1 MNPAALTAF
10 LHDNIP
16 LSRAMDVSVLHVNA
30 GEVVLT
36 APLDPNINV
45 HGTMFGGSVST
56 LGLLAAWSVLHLRLQ
71 AEHIANQLV
80 IHKSAVDYLLP
91 IRGAA
96 KAIARL
102 DDIGWENFRTTLER
116 RGKARLSVIAEL
128 LSEDQVAAR
137 LTGEFVAMLER

>member
-1 MNPAALTAF
+1 MNPAALTTF

-16 LSRAMDVSVLHVNA
+16 LSRAMDVSVLSA
-30 GEVVLT
+30 DAEGVVLT

-56 LGLLAAWSVLHLRLQ
+56 LGLLAAWSVLHLRLE

-102 DDIGWENFRTTLER
+102 DDNGWENFRTTLDR
-116 RGKARLSVIAEL
+116 RGKARLSVVAEL
-128 LSEDQVAAR
+128 LSEGQVAAR
-137 LTGEFVAMLER
+137 LTGEFVALLER